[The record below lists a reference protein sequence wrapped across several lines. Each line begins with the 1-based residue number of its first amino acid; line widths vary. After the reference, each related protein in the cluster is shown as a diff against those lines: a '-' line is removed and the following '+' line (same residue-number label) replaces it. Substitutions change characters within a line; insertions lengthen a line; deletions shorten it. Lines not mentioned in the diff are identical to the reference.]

1 MTRLSPDEYADLL
14 VARRD
19 AYYVDHPP
27 RPGFPAMLDWFIEDG
42 DEDLVDVAAVE
53 AATRPLED
61 DRPRRARTYRPA
73 SYRPASYWRDRLAKV
88 DARLDAING
97 IRRHDTS
104 DLAAYGG
111 IGIRQTAR
119 QTRRHGS
126 RIDAVAAEYVRLT
139 TQRSNLVAK
148 LARAETREKAT
159 T

>member
-1 MTRLSPDEYADLL
+1 MTALLSPDEYADLL

-19 AYYVDHPP
+19 AYYAEHPP
-27 RPGFPAMLDWFIEDG
+27 RPGFPAMLDWFVEDG
-42 DEDLVDVAAVE
+42 DEDLVDVAACD

-61 DRPRRARTYRPA
+61 DRPRRART
-73 SYRPASYWRDRLAKV
+73 YRPASYWRDRLAKV

-111 IGIRQTAR
+111 IGIRQTPR

-126 RIDAVAAEYVRLT
+126 RIDAAAAEYVRLT

>member
-27 RPGFPAMLDWFIEDG
+27 RPGFPAMLEWFVEDG
-42 DEDLVDVAAVE
+42 DEDLVDVAACE

-61 DRPRRARTYRPA
+61 DRPRRART
-73 SYRPASYWRDRLAKV
+73 YRPASYWRDRLAKV

-97 IRRHDTS
+97 IRRHDTG

-126 RIDAVAAEYVRLT
+126 RIDAAAAEYVRLS
-139 TQRSNLVAK
+139 TQRRDLAAR
-148 LARAETREKAT
+148 LARAETREET
-159 T
+159 ST